1 MNAIEMIGV
10 RKAFGPTV
18 ALESVSTKI
27 HAGTVHALLGENG
40 AGKSTTVKMLSGL
53 LRPDQGQLMVHNREV
68 ILESPQQAHAL
79 GIQTAFQEMTQ
90 IPDLTVTQNLLIPY
104 EPRNLL
110 GLLDRRAAYQQAS
123 KILQDLDLAE
133 INPNAIVGELDLAL
147 RQKIEI
153 ARAVSRQPKILLLDE
168 PTSALT
174 GKDMEWLG
182 RIIARL
188 KAQGT
193 TIIFISHRMME
204 IRDYCDRLTVLR
216 NGQAVHEGAVE
227 DVTDEEIVRLIIGRS
242 LTATFPV
249 RVDSSRDEVPAL
261 AINNVS
267 VGKRLR
273 NASCQLKQGEVL
285 GVAGLQGMG
294 QLELFKACF
303 GVSLPTA
310 GSISVYGQD
319 ITITSPA
326 DAIKSGIDM
335 GFIPEDRKTEG
346 LFMPLSGRHNISLPI
361 IDRFARFGLVNTEA
375 ESKAVAESL
384 VTMQVAERGLTM
396 PPSAFSGG
404 NQQKMIMA
412 RWLVAG
418 SRILLMYDPTRGV
431 DIGTKSEIY
440 KLIRQFVADGGSVLL
455 YSTEI
460 EEVVNLSDRV
470 LVCYDGEI
478 AATLG
483 GPDQQEEISEEA
495 IMEIAL
501 GHKHPSQH
509 EPQIAQQQS
518 PASAPSAAE
527 PASQV
532 PTDKLAV
539 EGV

>member
-18 ALESVSTKI
+18 ALENVTTKI
-27 HAGTVHALLGENG
+27 HAGSVHALLGENG

-68 ILESPQQAHAL
+68 DLASPQHAHAL

-110 GLLDRRAAYQQAS
+110 GLLDRRSAHRQAQA
-123 KILQDLDLAE
+123 ILDDLELGD
-133 INPNAIVGELDLAL
+133 ISPRAIVGELDLAL

-153 ARAVSRQPKILLLDE
+153 ARAVSRDPKILLLDE

-182 RIIARL
+182 RIIRRL
-188 KAQGT
+188 KSQGT

-216 NGQAVHEGAVE
+216 NGKAVHEGAVQ
-227 DVTDEEIVRLIIGRS
+227 DVSDEEIVRLIIGRS
-242 LTATFPV
+242 LTATFPQ
-249 RVDSSRDEVPAL
+249 RIDTSRDEVPAL
-261 AINNVS
+261 SMNNIS
-267 VGKRLR
+267 VGHRLR
-273 NASCQLKQGEVL
+273 NATCSLKQGEVL

-294 QLELFKACF
+294 QLELFKTCF
-303 GVSLPTA
+303 GVSLPSE

-319 ITITSPA
+319 ITITSPS
-326 DAIKSGIDM
+326 DAIKAGIDM

-346 LFMPLSGRHNISLPI
+346 LFLPLSGRHNISLPV
-361 IDRFARFGLVNTEA
+361 IDRFARFGLIDTEA
-375 ESKAVAESL
+375 ESAAVAESL
-384 VTMQVAERGLTM
+384 QTMQVAERGLTM

-470 LVCYDGEI
+470 LVCYDGAI
-478 AATLG
+478 AATLER
-483 GPDQQEEISEEA
+483 DDISEEA

-501 GHKHPSQH
+501 GHTQH
-509 EPQIAQQQS
+509 QT
-518 PASAPSAAE
+518 AAG
-527 PASQV
+527 A
-532 PTDKLAV
+532 
-539 EGV
+539 